1 MADWDKVAL
10 MHCLVGYEA
19 EILGII
25 TYSTYY
31 SWDDWTSKWSD
42 PVQGLLIVAFCL
54 YTFAG
59 VMLASSKMSG
69 ASSTHIVISILSMI
83 CMFVTGVFLV
93 IGVGLYDMKNVFLPY
108 SATLMMSAAFL
119 AFMTL
124 IFLGVHLCTGGSR
137 SISNGPN
144 SSA

>member
-1 MADWDKVAL
+1 MADWDKMAL

-25 TYSTYY
+25 TYPLGSPDY
-31 SWDDWTSKWSD
+31 KWSH

-54 YTFAG
+54 YTFAS

-69 ASSTHIVISILSMI
+69 AASVNIVVSILSMI

-93 IGVGLYDMKNVFLPY
+93 IGVGLFDVNNVGVPY
-108 SATLMMSAAFL
+108 SATLMMSAAALAFL
-119 AFMTL
+119 AFV
-124 IFLGVHLCTGGSR
+124 FLAVHLTTGGSR
-137 SISNGPN
+137 PISNRPTVP
-144 SSA
+144 SA